1 MTDEVLVDTNV
12 LSFMLRGSAD
22 ATRYRPHLTSNVLNA
37 SFMTV
42 AELDRWALSGN
53 WGTDR
58 RFAFERFVGD
68 LVVHGYSR
76 ELGRTWAQVRLTA
89 TRTGRPIGVADAWI
103 AATALLL
110 DLPLVTDNRRDFE
123 VVPGLRI
130 IHEPRPG

>member
-1 MTDEVLVDTNV
+1 MTDDVLVDTNV
-12 LSFMLRGSAD
+12 LSFVLKQSSD
-22 ATRYRPHLTSNVLNA
+22 VTRYLPHLTSNVLNA

-58 RFAFERFVGD
+58 RFAFERFVED

-76 ELGRTWAQVRLTA
+76 ELGRKWAQIRLGA
-89 TRTGRPIGVADAWI
+89 TRTGRPVRVADAWI

-110 DLPLVTDNRRDFE
+110 DLPLVTDNRRAFE
-123 VVPGLRI
+123 AIPGLRI
-130 IHEPRPG
+130 IHEPGPG